1 MIDFS
6 CITTML
12 VLIKTSQVGL
22 MPITA
27 SRPYGCFP
35 PQCVL
40 ADLYTSLTHDAGH
53 RWKLSSA
60 ELLLTAGRPAITQSL
75 PAWTSATVLPCFA
88 FCFCFSL
95 SRMPA
100 FGWSPGLPPCLLPYY
115 IQCVSAVH
123 HLGRLHIQSTQS
135 LLLGGDNRDG
145 QRARAAACCWPLNH
159 SEGAQDASAVVHSCM
174 FAWLLKLHVSQKAT
188 ATVTGDPAPQCQRQE
203 ISFSQ
208 RKLQMI
214 FEKADQ

>member
-1 MIDFS
+1 METFRIAFNCQPCWPISVLAHTICSIMIDFS

-115 IQCVSAVH
+115 ISYSAWAQCTIWDAFTSS
-123 HLGRLHIQSTQS
+123 LHS
-135 LLLGGDNRDG
+135 
-145 QRARAAACCWPLNH
+145 
-159 SEGAQDASAVVHSCM
+159 HSCLEVTIETVRGL
-174 FAWLLKLHVSQKAT
+174 APPPAVGLWTT
-188 ATVTGDPAPQCQRQE
+188 AREHKMPV
-203 ISFSQ
+203 
-208 RKLQMI
+208 L
-214 FEKADQ
+214 